1 MHAGPAVLFESFTA
15 DNHMES
21 LLKCFH
27 DRADVCRH
35 AKLPRLE
42 TTAERCRTC
51 PHYDGPARGLGDV
64 VHRVAEVTGV
74 ARVVKAVGGDCGCQ
88 KRREALNQTFP
99 KGP

>member
-1 MHAGPAVLFESFTA
+1 MRSAVCTHEQASVAFGTRPSTG
-15 DNHMES
+15 
-21 LLKCFH
+21 
-27 DRADVCRH
+27 VCGV
-35 AKLPRLE
+35 
-42 TTAERCRTC
+42 C

-99 KGP
+99 KAP

>member
-1 MHAGPAVLFESFTA
+1 
-15 DNHMES
+15 MEPFVR
-21 LLKCFH
+21 CFH

-74 ARVVKAVGGDCGCQ
+74 ARVVKAVKGDCGCQ

-99 KGP
+99 KAS

>member
-1 MHAGPAVLFESFTA
+1 MDHVSQCRYAFGGT
-15 DNHMES
+15 
-21 LLKCFH
+21 
-27 DRADVCRH
+27 CRH
-35 AKLPRLE
+35 LKLPQLE
-42 TTAERCRTC
+42 ATAERCRTC

-99 KGP
+99 KAP

>member
-1 MHAGPAVLFESFTA
+1 MDA
-15 DNHMES
+15 
-21 LLKCFH
+21 H
-27 DRADVCRH
+27 DRDIFPLMTCAHSRANICRH
-35 AKLPRLE
+35 PRLSRAKATIE
-42 TTAERCRTC
+42 QCSGC

-99 KGP
+99 KAP